1 MSEDYQYIAIQQ
13 PHQGQTYRFRV
24 KLMPNSNGDWEASI
38 IALPECRAWGF
49 TKEEALEAIASTAQ
63 NYVRALLAKGVG
75 IPTDSETTGEH
86 TVTVVL

>member
-1 MSEDYQYIAIQQ
+1 MSEDYQYIPIQR
-13 PHQGQTYRFRV
+13 PHQGQSYRFRV

-38 IALPECRAWGF
+38 GVLPGCRAWGF

-63 NYVRALLAKGVG
+63 NYLKALLAKREG

-86 TVTVVL
+86 VVTVVV